1 LCALTFASLY
11 QQEYI
16 INNANISVLVVG
28 GPRAH
33 RSDDDEGD
41 DDSRFE
47 VLHEMLELS
56 ASCPSLKLIISMEDP
71 TTDHL
76 ERAKSLVQST

>member
-1 LCALTFASLY
+1 
-11 QQEYI
+11 
-16 INNANISVLVVG
+16 VLVVG

-56 ASCPSLKLIISMEDP
+56 ASCPSLKLIVSMEDP
-71 TTDHL
+71 TADHL